1 MAKMK
6 NKPKHTAVSKAL
18 ALRHS
23 GRYATL
29 FVGPVFGLASLG
41 AHAQQQTTVQAQAQQ
56 IAAPEAASAAK
67 PAPGAPAAG
76 TPAAASGATAAN
88 AAAAET
94 SKIQGKDGATLNT
107 VVVTATRRREPA
119 REVPMQVNV
128 LSADELQKSGAQTM
142 SDYLSSEPGVDLNAS
157 GGSGSGQVSIRG
169 VTTGVQTGPT
179 VGIYIDDVAFGGST
193 LFSQSA
199 TFALDMSLL
208 DLNHVEILR
217 GPQGT
222 LYGAG
227 AMGGL
232 LKYVTNEPDPGQF
245 YGQVGAGVSGT
256 EHGGV
261 SGTANA
267 TLNVPL
273 KTDVA
278 ALRVSV
284 FGQHD
289 GGYVDSVGPLVDT
302 HIDRSDT
309 YGARASLLLTPT
321 RDLTVRLS
329 AVSQN
334 INRNAPDYVEYGAN
348 GQPVW
353 GDLTTQQFAPQPFHQ
368 NIQLYSA
375 GIEYELGWARLNSI
389 TSFQRV
395 NTSAPQDLTGV
406 YGPLFAAQGLD
417 LGSVVAA
424 DVATTNKFTQEFRLT
439 SPGNQRLEWLAGLF
453 YTHERSTLNE
463 GFLTTLPDGTVGP
476 NLSEIDAPSTYDEYA
491 AYGDLTYHLTSRLAL
506 TAGIR
511 IAHNTQTYEQTTF
524 GTLAGP
530 TQTVS
535 APSSDTSKTY
545 MFTARYALTPNSNA
559 YVRVASGYRPGGP
572 NALLIDPLTGMR
584 ASGSPTF
591 DPDTL
596 WSYEAGYK
604 ADLLDKRL
612 SLEASVYDI
621 EWKNIQQLGTVDGVN
636 QVVNAGDARIKGLEF
651 SGTFRPDR
659 HWNFSANLSLI
670 DAHLTTGSASAGT
683 TAGEPLPNSAK
694 VAATLSGTYLFTV
707 DGHPSYAGVIQ
718 RFVGR
723 RHSGFDASSGRPDY
737 PLPGYAI
744 TDLQAG
750 VDFGKCSLAFYV
762 RNLFDRRALMAA
774 GTSLIPLG
782 GPALVSVIQPRTIG
796 ATLNIPF

>member
-1 MAKMK
+1 MVRMR
-6 NKPKHTAVSKAL
+6 NRTKHTAVSTAL
-18 ALRHS
+18 PLRQG

-41 AHAQQQTTVQAQAQQ
+41 VHAQEQAPTPTPMQTQQ
-56 IAAPEAASAAK
+56 IAAPEAASAA
-67 PAPGAPAAG
+67 
-76 TPAAASGATAAN
+76 TPATAQSN
-88 AAAAET
+88 AAPSTPAAET
-94 SKIQGKDGATLNT
+94 STAQGKDGATLNT

-128 LSADELQKSGAQTM
+128 LSADELQKSGAKTM
-142 SDYLSSEPGVDLNAS
+142 SDYLSAEPGVDLNAS

-179 VGIYIDDVAFGGST
+179 VGMYIDDVAFGGST

-232 LKYVTNEPDPGQF
+232 LKYVTNEPDSEQF
-245 YGQVGAGVSGT
+245 SGQVGTGVSGT

-261 SGTANA
+261 SGRANA
-267 TLNVPL
+267 ALNIPL

-289 GGYVDSVGPLVDT
+289 GGYVDAVGPQADS
-302 HIDRSDT
+302 HIDRGDT

-321 RDLTVRLS
+321 KDLTVRLS

-334 INRNAPDYVEYGAN
+334 INRNDPDYVEYGPN

-389 TSFQRV
+389 TSYQRI
-395 NTSAPQDLTGV
+395 NSSAPQDLTGV

-417 LGSVVAA
+417 LGSVVAK

-439 SPGNQRLEWLAGLF
+439 SPGNQQLEWLAGLF
-453 YTHERSTLNE
+453 YTHERSTLSE
-463 GFLTTLPDGTVGP
+463 GFLTTLPDGTAGP
-476 NLSEIDAPSTYDEYA
+476 NLSEIEAPSTYDEYA
-491 AYGDLTYHLTSRLAL
+491 AYGDLTYHLTPRLSL
-506 TAGIR
+506 TGGVR
-511 IAHNTQTYEQTTF
+511 IAHNTQTYEQTTS

-584 ASGSPTF
+584 APGSPTF
-591 DPDTL
+591 EPDTL

-659 HWNFSANLSLI
+659 HWNLSANLSLI
-670 DAHLTTGSASAGT
+670 DARLTTGNASAGT

-694 VAATLSGTYLFTV
+694 VAATFSGTYLFTAQ
-707 DGHPSYAGVIQ
+707 GYQSYVGVTQ
-718 RFVGR
+718 RFVGQ

-737 PLPGYAI
+737 LLPGYAI

-750 VDFGKCSLAFYV
+750 VDFRKFSLAFYV
-762 RNLFDRRALMAA
+762 RNLFDRRALIAA

-782 GPALVSVIQPRTIG
+782 GSALVSVIQPRTIG
-796 ATLNIPF
+796 ATLNVPF